1 MKYMRNMTIAM
12 LLGVRNSYAYEYA
25 RSGIKCSIYVPYGS
39 RWVDYAKR
47 RLREA
52 GNLMLILSS
61 IFGR

>member
-1 MKYMRNMTIAM
+1 MTIAM
-12 LLGVRNSYAYEYA
+12 LLGVRNSYAYKLT
-25 RSGIKCSIYVPYGS
+25 RSGKCSIYVPYGS